1 MSTTRRAN
9 NTGSICIEK
18 RTGKYRAAVSVNGKR
33 VVKRFDTEEEATRWL
48 TITQAEVYQNK
59 FKDPTKVTFHE
70 FAKKYMELYCADLRP
85 TSYNI
90 YMHLLEKLEPLYKM
104 KLQSI
109 SPMDLQKVINE
120 VDVCTSTKVQLRNFT
135 KRIFKKAIDM
145 DILTKNIVESVKVPK
160 QRKQAMK
167 PVTSEDIF
175 TKEEIDK
182 ILNVAKTHGYS
193 RNYYL
198 FILTAVLT
206 GMRIGEILGLKYQ
219 DVKNGYINVNSSVV
233 LLLGHKL
240 ETLPKT
246 EAGARSISVPIQLT
260 NMLLANDSDG
270 MLPTDYVF
278 HTKKHTAWNPNNVQ
292 TEWKSILEKAGVP
305 HKNFH
310 KLRHYHASMLV
321 QHQVSFL
328 DVAKRLGHSNPN
340 ITIQIY
346 SHSVPGY
353 NERILNKVIETFPV
367 LKG

>member
-1 MSTTRRAN
+1 MATRRSN

-33 VVKRFDTEEEATRWL
+33 VVKRFSTEDDAVRWL
-48 TITQAEVYQNK
+48 TITQAEIYQNK
-59 FKDPTKVTFHE
+59 FSDPTKVTLQE
-70 FAKKYMELYCADLRP
+70 FAEEYMETCCSEIRP

-90 YMHLLEKLEPLYKM
+90 YVHLLEKLSPLYKR

-109 SPMDLQKVINE
+109 TSMDIQRCINGI
-120 VDVCTSTKVQLRNFT
+120 DVCPRTKVQIRNFA
-135 KRIFKKAIDM
+135 KRIFAKAMEM
-145 DILTKNIVESVKVPK
+145 DLLSKNPAESVTITKAK
-160 QRKQAMK
+160 KQAVNPIK
-167 PVTSEDIF
+167 PEDIF
-175 TKEEIDK
+175 TSKEIDK
-182 ILNVAKTHGYS
+182 ILFTAKDHGYS

-219 DVKNGYINVNSSVV
+219 DVKPGYINVRSSVV

-246 EAGARSISVPIQLT
+246 EAGARTISVPKQLT
-260 NMLLANDSDG
+260 DMLLANDPEG

-278 HTKKHTAWNPNNVQ
+278 HTKNKAAWNPNNVQ
-292 TEWKSILEKAGVP
+292 TEWKRILEKAGVP

-321 QHQVSFL
+321 QNQVSFL

-353 NERILNKVIETFPV
+353 NERMLDKVIETFP
-367 LKG
+367 LIEG